1 MPASLPNSLSA
12 AIRNVV
18 SRHVR
23 IFGQTDTIAEVDDT
37 IGANALV
44 FIDTIH
50 NRIHRGQFFSLD
62 QFNTGLAAAGTIELL
77 VKVTTGAHVRLTAA
91 AGGDARLQLF
101 EGTTVSA
108 NGTPL
113 TPVNR
118 NRFSTLAAVTQF
130 YSGPTITADGTS
142 LLDTLLPGGTGGIFS
157 GGGGGETFEEF
168 ILAPGNYLVRLTNI
182 SGSTQPANVQVDF
195 YEDVYD
201 V

>member
-62 QFNTGLAAAGTIELL
+62 NFNSALANSGTIDVL
-77 VKVTTGAHVRLTAA
+77 VKVTTGVHVRAIA
-91 AGGDARLQLF
+91 SAGGDARFQLF

-108 NGTPL
+108 NGTPA

-118 NRFSTLAAVTQF
+118 NRFSALTAVTQF
-130 YSGPTITADGTS
+130 FTGPTITADGTA

-157 GGGGGETFEEF
+157 GGGGGQTFEEF
-168 ILAPGNYLVRLTNI
+168 VLAPGNYLLRLTNI
-182 SGSTQPANVQVDF
+182 SGSTQPANVQIDF

-201 V
+201 A